1 MNKEEEE
8 EDAVKEEDDVR
19 SECKSARIVM
29 ASCNYT
35 LAQLRIFPVFTCLC
49 LRSIATRP
57 YTPPLSWTGGQER
70 NSEKNAHILFWLTTD
85 GRTDGR
91 TDTPSYRDAR
101 THLEPILMTS

>member
-57 YTPPLSWTGGQER
+57 KKSSHFGY
-70 NSEKNAHILFWLTTD
+70 
-85 GRTDGR
+85 GRTDGYGLVGLR
-91 TDTPSYRDAR
+91 YLVLGFYSPRV
-101 THLEPILMTS
+101 

>member
-70 NSEKNAHILFWLTTD
+70 NSEKKLTFWL
-85 GRTDGR
+85 RTDR
-91 TDTPSYRDAR
+91 RVRSSRPK
-101 THLEPILMTS
+101 ILSPRVLQS